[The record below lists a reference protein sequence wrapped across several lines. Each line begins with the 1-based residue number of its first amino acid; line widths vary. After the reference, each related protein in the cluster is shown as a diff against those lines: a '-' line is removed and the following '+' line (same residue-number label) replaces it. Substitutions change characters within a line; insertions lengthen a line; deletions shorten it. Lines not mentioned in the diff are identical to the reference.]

1 MKVLLLTW
9 KDIRHPFAWWA
20 EQVMYEYAQWLVKR
34 GHQVTRFGY
43 SFKGGKSNEIIDGIQ
58 IIRKFSPYTSY
69 LFFPHYYK
77 HHFAGKY
84 DVIIDEAGGLPF
96 LSPTFAKTIP
106 IFLFIHHVLDTERWH
121 AFSFPFSFFGKLFYS
136 WILRQYKNIPT
147 ITVSLSSK
155 EELVH
160 DFGFADKKIHVIESA
175 CDIQPISAVDWSAKK
190 NIVSFLG
197 RLMPIKRV
205 EDAIRSFGVLVQKMP
220 EYTLQII
227 GNDQDKQ
234 YVRRVKKLVW
244 HLGLQESVN
253 FLWYIP
259 RDALWRHL
267 PQSKLLLVPSQKE
280 GFGLVVLEGNCYGV
294 PAIGYAVPGLKESI
308 HDRVNGVLVADGDW
322 QAMGQTMISLLS
334 NPEKIKNL
342 SNSALSRVK
351 NLDTWESKV
360 VLLEKILSE

>member
-1 MKVLLLTW
+1 
-9 KDIRHPFAWWA
+9 
-20 EQVMYEYAQWLVKR
+20 
-34 GHQVTRFGY
+34 
-43 SFKGGKSNEIIDGIQ
+43 
-58 IIRKFSPYTSY
+58 
-69 LFFPHYYK
+69 
-77 HHFAGKY
+77 
-84 DVIIDEAGGLPF
+84 
-96 LSPTFAKTIP
+96 
-106 IFLFIHHVLDTERWH
+106 
-121 AFSFPFSFFGKLFYS
+121 
-136 WILRQYKNIPT
+136 
-147 ITVSLSSK
+147 
-155 EELVH
+155 
-160 DFGFADKKIHVIESA
+160 
-175 CDIQPISAVDWSAKK
+175 
-190 NIVSFLG
+190 
-197 RLMPIKRV
+197 
-205 EDAIRSFGVLVQKMP
+205 MP